1 MQSLVLIGL
10 LSRRGI
16 SSVLVIGVKSSPDF
30 EAHAWVEH
38 NDRALLPSGEF
49 RRLVEQ

>member
-10 LSRRGI
+10 LSRRNI
-16 SSVLVIGVKSSPDF
+16 SSMLIVAVNSSPDF

-38 NDRALLPSGEF
+38 NKRPLLPAGEYG
-49 RRLVEQ
+49 RLVEL